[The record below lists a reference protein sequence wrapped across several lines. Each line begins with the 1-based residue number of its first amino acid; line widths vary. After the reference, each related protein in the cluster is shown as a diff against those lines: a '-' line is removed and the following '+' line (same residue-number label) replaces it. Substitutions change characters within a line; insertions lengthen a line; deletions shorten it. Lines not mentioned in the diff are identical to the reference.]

1 MALEG
6 AFYGLAFRM
15 AVARNKKQDG
25 SRGRMMKAELEKLY
39 EHIDDIEIAMMT
51 TRRPDGHLQSR
62 AMATQ
67 KRAEG
72 ADLWF
77 VTLEGGQKLRD
88 IATDPHINLSY
99 YKDRTREWVSVSGI
113 ASITCDRQKIQE
125 LYAPDWKAWFPK
137 EGDPRHGTADDP
149 RMVLIGVDVHA
160 AAFLEVTNPQP
171 VVLYEVVKGFLTGS
185 TPEVGEMHHVEK

>member
-1 MALEG
+1 
-6 AFYGLAFRM
+6 
-15 AVARNKKQDG
+15 
-25 SRGRMMKAELEKLY
+25 MKAELAKLY

-51 TRRPDGHLQSR
+51 TRRMDGHLQSR

-77 VTLEGGQKLRD
+77 VTLEGGGKLHD
-88 IATDPHINLSY
+88 LDADPHVNLSY

-113 ASITCDRQKIQE
+113 ATLTRDRQKIQQ

-137 EGDPRHGTADDP
+137 GDDPRHGTSDDP
-149 RMVLIGVDVHA
+149 RLVLIGVEVHA
-160 AAFLEVTNPQP
+160 AAFLEVNKPQP
-171 VVLYEVVKGFLTGS
+171 VVLYEVMKGFLTGS
-185 TPEVGEMHHVEK
+185 TPEIGEMHTIEK

>member
-1 MALEG
+1 
-6 AFYGLAFRM
+6 
-15 AVARNKKQDG
+15 
-25 SRGRMMKAELEKLY
+25 MKHDLQQLY
-39 EHIDDIEIAMMT
+39 SHVDDIEIAMMT
-51 TRRPDGHLQSR
+51 TRRADGHLQSR

-77 VTLEGGQKLRD
+77 VTLDDTQKLLD
-88 IATDPHINLSY
+88 LAADPHVNLAY

-113 ASITCDRQKIQE
+113 ARITRDRAKIHE

-137 EGDPRHGTADDP
+137 EDDPRHGTKDDP

-160 AAFLEVTNPQP
+160 AMFLEVNKPQP
-171 VVLYEVVKGFLTGS
+171 VVLFELVKGFLTGS
-185 TPEVGEMHHVEK
+185 TPELGEMHHIQK